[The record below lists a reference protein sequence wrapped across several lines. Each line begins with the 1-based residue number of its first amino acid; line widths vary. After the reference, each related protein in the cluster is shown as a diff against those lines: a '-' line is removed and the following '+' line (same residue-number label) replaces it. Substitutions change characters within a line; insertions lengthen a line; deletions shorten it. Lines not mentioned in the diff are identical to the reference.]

1 VQELAGLMR
10 HILSWMDRLMN
21 RIFGW
26 RYNPLYQSG
35 SLVVVSL
42 VVMLVTGLY
51 LLLFYRIGGPYAS
64 IERISAQAWGGSWI
78 RASHRYAADV
88 AVVAALVH
96 AARMFSQGRSWGPR
110 VLAWLS
116 GLVLVGLLYICAWT
130 GYVMV
135 WDGHGF
141 VLAVEGARLLDA
153 LPLFSEPIVRTFVG
167 ERPIPGAFFFLN
179 LFLHIAVPIGMAA
192 GLWLHVSRVSRPVL
206 VPPRPL
212 WIGSVVALFA
222 VSVLWPAPLDGP
234 ADPLLIPTD
243 VKLDVLYGFWLPILQ
258 NIGPGVA
265 WAAIVIG
272 MTGLCAIP
280 WLTRPK
286 SDHQPEPS
294 HVDQRSCTSCYQCYL
309 DCPYEAIAMVNR
321 TDGRDGMVAYV
332 DPALCVSCGICAGSC
347 APMGVGPPLRTG
359 KHQLAEVEAFIA
371 EQKPTR
377 DQVVIVGCDRSVVEG
392 RAGSPVTALLENEG
406 VGSSQGGSSPVL
418 SVTCA
423 GNLHSSVV
431 EYLVRAGAGG
441 VLVVACP
448 PRDCW
453 SREGPIWM
461 EQRFFHERG
470 ADLKERVDRARIR
483 IAYAASGESAALGVA
498 LRDFRED
505 VAALADE
512 SVEETIDILA
522 ECESA
527 DGLTSEVGR

>member
-1 VQELAGLMR
+1 MPKLAGLMR
-10 HILSWMDRLMN
+10 SLLSWMDRLMN

-42 VVMLVTGLY
+42 IVMLVTGLY

-78 RASHRYAADV
+78 RAAHRYAADV

-96 AARMFSQGRSWGPR
+96 ATRMFSQGRSWGPR
-110 VLAWLS
+110 ALAWMS

-141 VLAVEGARLLDA
+141 VLAVEGARLLDT

-179 LFLHIAVPIGMAA
+179 LFAHIAVPIGMAG

-212 WIGSVVALFA
+212 WMGSVAALLA
-222 VSVLWPAPLDGP
+222 VSILWPAPLDGP

-243 VKLDVLYGFWLPILQ
+243 VKLDVLYGFWLPILR
-258 NIGPGVA
+258 NIGPGLA
-265 WAAIVIG
+265 WAAIVVG
-272 MTGLCAIP
+272 MVGLFAIP

-286 SDHQPEPS
+286 SDHRPEPS
-294 HVDQRSCTSCYQCYL
+294 YVDQRSCTDCEQCYL

-321 TDGRDGMVAYV
+321 TDGRDGRVAYV

-347 APMGVGPPLRTG
+347 APMGVGPPPRTG
-359 KHQLAEVEAFIA
+359 KDQLVGVQAFIA
-371 EQKPTR
+371 EQKPSR
-377 DQVVIVGCDRSVVEG
+377 DQVMIVGCDRSVVG
-392 RAGSPVTALLENEG
+392 GDAGSRVSALLGNEG
-406 VGSSQGGSSPVL
+406 VGSSEGRATPVL

-423 GNLHSSVV
+423 GNLHTSVV

-441 VLVVACP
+441 VLIVACP

-461 EQRFFHERG
+461 EQRISHDRA
-470 ADLKERVDRARIR
+470 ADLKPRVDRARVR
-483 IAYAASGESAALGVA
+483 IAYAAHGETDLLGTALGA
-498 LRDFRED
+498 FRED
-505 VAALADE
+505 VAALAHESAEDTIE
-512 SVEETIDILA
+512 IQMDCDSVEGLA
-522 ECESA
+522 
-527 DGLTSEVGR
+527 SEVGR